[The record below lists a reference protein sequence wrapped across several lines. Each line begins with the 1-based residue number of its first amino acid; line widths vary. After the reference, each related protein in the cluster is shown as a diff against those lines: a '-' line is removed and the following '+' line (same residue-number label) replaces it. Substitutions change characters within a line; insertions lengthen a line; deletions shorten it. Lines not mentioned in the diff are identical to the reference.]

1 MTLNTTDDSDA
12 GANGQDHARLRV
24 SLANDL
30 TPPSTAH
37 ELLVAFHFGPTPAQL
52 EHPAVVSPSIH
63 AIDKDELYE
72 TWWID
77 DKVEYYTHGSMRIA
91 ECTDYAVVIYEN
103 DERDYDDHES
113 FVHQAYV
120 ELLEAVAATRH
131 PRLVKVWNY
140 LGGINDGHGDLER
153 YRQFSVGRAI
163 AFGESG
169 VGNEDAPTGTGVGT
183 TGDRGMSIIALCS
196 NRDFA
201 LAENP
206 RQVSAFHYPREYGP
220 RTPKFG
226 RGGAVAASDHHL
238 HLISGTASIVGH
250 ESMHLGDTVLQLDE
264 TLRNLDSL
272 CDAISEV
279 TREDPKFVLDDQ
291 SVLRVYLRNPGDYLP
306 IASRLKD
313 YLGPG
318 ADQVAFLHGHICRR
332 ELLVEIDGVRVQ

>member
-1 MTLNTTDDSDA
+1 MKLTNKDEPDA
-12 GANGQDHARLRV
+12 EINGRIHSRLRV

-30 TPPSTAH
+30 TPPSAAH
-37 ELLVAFHFGPTPAQL
+37 NLLMAFHFGPAPARL
-52 EHPAVVSPSIH
+52 EHPAVASPSLH
-63 AIDKDELYE
+63 AIDQDQLYE

-77 DKVEYYTHGSMRIA
+77 DEVEYYTHGSMRVA
-91 ECTDYAVVIYEN
+91 ECADYAVVIYED
-103 DERDYDDHES
+103 DERDQDDHES
-113 FVHQAYV
+113 FVHQAYAK
-120 ELLEAVAATRH
+120 LLEAVAATQH

-140 LGGINDGHGDLER
+140 LGGINDGEGDLER

-163 AFGESG
+163 AFRESG
-169 VGNEDAPTGTGVGT
+169 LENEDAPTGTGVGT
-183 TGDRGMSIIALCS
+183 MSDRGLSIIALCS

-220 RTPKFG
+220 KSPKFG
-226 RGGAVAASDHHL
+226 RGGAVAASDHYL

-250 ESMHLGDTVLQLDE
+250 ESRHPGDTVLQLDE

-272 CDAISEV
+272 CNAISEV
-279 TREDPKFVLDDQ
+279 TRDDPKFILDDQ

-318 ADQVAFLHGHICRR
+318 ADQVAFLHGDICRR

>member
-1 MTLNTTDDSDA
+1 MTLNNRDDSDA
-12 GANGQDHARLRV
+12 EVDGQSRSRLRV
-24 SLANDL
+24 SLASDL

-37 ELLVAFHFGPTPAQL
+37 NLLVAFHFGPTPAQL
-52 EHPAVVSPSIH
+52 EQPAVVSPGLH
-63 AIDKDELYE
+63 AIDKDKLYE

-77 DKVEYYTHGSMRIA
+77 DKVEYSTRGSMRIA
-91 ECTDYAVVIYEN
+91 ECADYAVVIYEN
-103 DERDYDDHES
+103 DERDNDDHES
-113 FVHQAYV
+113 FVHQAYA
-120 ELLEAVAATRH
+120 ELLEVVAATQH

-140 LGGINDGHGDLER
+140 LGGINDGDGDLER

-163 AFGESG
+163 AFSESG
-169 VGNEDAPTGTGVGT
+169 VDNEDAPTGTGVGT
-183 TGDRGMSIIALCS
+183 MGDRGLSIIALCS

-220 RTPKFG
+220 KSPRFG

-250 ESMHLGDTVLQLDE
+250 ESMHPGDTVKQLDE

-272 CDAISEV
+272 CNAISEV
-279 TREDPKFVLDDQ
+279 TREDPKLILDDQ

-318 ADQVAFLHGHICRR
+318 ADQVAFLQGNICRC